1 LRAAIEKI
9 LTNEPGA
16 EKDPFM
22 AGQRYTLALYDRD
35 WDAAERAAPL
45 LSRKYSFEW
54 GLPQLGP
61 DFWVGVVA
69 RLKGDESSA
78 GAAFMRAREQQEE
91 EIRAHPDDVTLLAE
105 LGLIDAALGRKEEA
119 LNEGRRAMELAPSI
133 KDESTEPSA
142 KINFA
147 MICTWTGEAEL
158 ALGQLE
164 GLVKTP
170 GSHTYGNLRLN
181 PMWDPLRGHPRFEKI
196 VASLAPKE

>member
-1 LRAAIEKI
+1 
-9 LTNEPGA
+9 NEPGS

-78 GAAFMRAREQQEE
+78 RASFMRARAQQEE
-91 EIRAHPDDVTLLAE
+91 EIRAHPDDAGLLAE
-105 LGLIDAALGRKEEA
+105 LGLIDAGLGRKEEA
-119 LNEGRRAMELAPSI
+119 LSEGRRAMELAPSV
-133 KDESTEPSA
+133 KDESPES
-142 KINFA
+142 KICFA
-147 MICTWTGEAEL
+147 IICAWTGEREL
-158 ALGQLE
+158 ALRQLE
-164 GLVKTP
+164 ALTKTP
-170 GSHTYGNLRLN
+170 GSYTYGNFRLN
-181 PMWDPLRGHPRFEKI
+181 P
-196 VASLAPKE
+196 